1 MSDPAYLGEKIWI
14 SGENPVIPEK
24 RLFQSIVI
32 QAIKDYITEPE
43 EKNDVRLWAKKKL
56 GTFKFCAMGM
66 GIRMAELQRMM
77 LSKLDEIDRTGE
89 TQFRYSRM

>member
-1 MSDPAYLGEKIWI
+1 MSDPAYVDEKIWMN
-14 SGENPVIPEK
+14 EDNPVIPEK
-24 RLFQSIVI
+24 RIFQSIVI

-43 EKNDVRLWAKKKL
+43 EKNDVRMWAKKEL
-56 GTFKFCAMGM
+56 GTFKFCAMAM

-77 LSKLDEIDRTGE
+77 LSKLDDIDRTGE